1 MRIGAALD
9 DVEVLSEEEFG
20 IALRRDVERL
30 HPVDIDVVD
39 EVSIGSAHAVGAKNS
54 ESR

>member
-1 MRIGAALD
+1 MRIGTAFD

-30 HPVDIDVVD
+30 HPVDIDVID
-39 EVSIGSAHAVGAKNS
+39 EVSIGSAHACGAKNR